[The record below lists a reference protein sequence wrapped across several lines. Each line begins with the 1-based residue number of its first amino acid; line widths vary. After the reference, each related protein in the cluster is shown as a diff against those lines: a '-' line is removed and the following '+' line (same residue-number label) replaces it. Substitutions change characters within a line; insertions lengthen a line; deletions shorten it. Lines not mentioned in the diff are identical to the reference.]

1 MFRFLHEQIIPAP
14 VSRTAI
20 AVPGSGIE
28 VELLEGVPV
37 YIWDKLGWVAGC
49 SGNVGSGNGGSGS
62 GLGGADGGLGA
73 QAVE

>member
-14 VSRTAI
+14 VSKTAI

-28 VELLEGVPV
+28 VVSLEGGVL
-37 YIWDKLGWVAGC
+37 YLSDKPPSVANCGP
-49 SGNVGSGNGGSGS
+49 GSVVVDVW
-62 GLGGADGGLGA
+62 LEA

>member
-28 VELLEGVPV
+28 VELLEGVLV
-37 YIWDKLGWVAGC
+37 YIWDKLDWVVNC
-49 SGNVGSGNGGSGS
+49 GSDVVAVDVW
-62 GLGGADGGLGA
+62 LEA

>member
-28 VELLEGVPV
+28 VVVLEGAM
-37 YIWDKLGWVAGC
+37 YIWDPLAGVAC
-49 SGNVGSGNGGSGS
+49 WSGAVDG
-62 GLGGADGGLGA
+62 DGGGEA
-73 QAVE
+73 QALE

>member
-28 VELLEGVPV
+28 VEPLEGVV
-37 YIWDKLGWVAGC
+37 YIWEKLDLVVTC
-49 SGNVGSGNGGSGS
+49 
-62 GLGGADGGLGA
+62 GLGSVAADVSLEA
-73 QAVE
+73 QALE

>member
-28 VELLEGVPV
+28 VELLEGVM
-37 YIWDKLGWVAGC
+37 YIWDKLPSVANC
-49 SGNVGSGNGGSGS
+49 GSDVVAVDVW
-62 GLGGADGGLGA
+62 LEA

>member
-1 MFRFLHEQIIPAP
+1 LFRFLHEQIIPAP

-28 VELLEGVPV
+28 VELLEGVLV
-37 YIWDKLGWVAGC
+37 YIWDKLDWVVNC
-49 SGNVGSGNGGSGS
+49 GSDVVAVDVW
-62 GLGGADGGLGA
+62 LEA